1 METVK
6 LIAELYF
13 RVFFEVII
21 LGLLPL
27 LGQDSGE
34 QTGKHWA
41 EKGGISKG
49 PSRWVSKCISMS
61 ALAAKCRH
69 ANAYHRAVGADTS
82 E

>member
-6 LIAELYF
+6 LIVELYF
-13 RVFFEVII
+13 GVFFEVII

-41 EKGGISKG
+41 EKGGDQQRTVEMGIKMHFHE
-49 PSRWVSKCISMS
+49 RTC
-61 ALAAKCRH
+61 C
-69 ANAYHRAVGADTS
+69 
-82 E
+82 